1 MYLSP
6 QTLDYFTI
14 ITIYMEKIIFFTSI
28 REPSV
33 ERKLLNTILDSL
45 LPSSSNLS
53 SPGILYLAK
62 AFLLSKQKNEVLRLL
77 FSFSALQ
84 DPLGIT
90 LLHTLY

>member
-6 QTLDYFTI
+6 QILDYFTFI
-14 ITIYMEKIIFFTSI
+14 IIYMEKFIFFTSI

-33 ERKLLNTILDSL
+33 ERKLFNTIFY
-45 LPSSSNLS
+45 SSFQVQAILS
-53 SPGILYLAK
+53 SPVILYPAK
-62 AFLLSKQKNEVLRLL
+62 AFLMFKQDNQVLRLL
-77 FSFSALQ
+77 FLFSTLQ